1 MVGGADGLPD
11 REAAETLRR
20 QASVTP
26 GRVIGLQQNEDIMQ
40 APDPMEKQMDLLL
53 WRHAEAADG
62 TPDHTR
68 ELTQRG
74 HKQARRM
81 AAWLAKNHPKRMR
94 VLVSPTVRTRQTASA
109 FADDFEIVNGLG
121 PDGNVADILAATGWP
136 DSSGAALVV
145 GHQPALGR
153 LAALLL
159 SGQEADWTIKKGA
172 LWWFTNRVRENETQT
187 VLRAVIP
194 ADLI

>member
-1 MVGGADGLPD
+1 MVSTARPD
-11 REAAETLRR
+11 E
-20 QASVTP
+20 P
-26 GRVIGLQQNEDIMQ
+26 GVISLQQGERMMQ
-40 APDPMEKQMDLLL
+40 APDSTETRMDLLL
-53 WRHAEAADG
+53 WRHAEAVDG

-74 HKQARRM
+74 HKQAKRM
-81 AAWLAKNHPKRMR
+81 AAWLTENHPKRLR
-94 VLVSPTVRTRQTASA
+94 VLVSPTMRTRQTASA
-109 FADDFEIVNGLG
+109 FADDFEIVSSLG

-136 DSSGAALVV
+136 DASGAALVV

-172 LWWFTNRVRENETQT
+172 LWWFTNRVREHETQT

-194 ADLI
+194 SDLI